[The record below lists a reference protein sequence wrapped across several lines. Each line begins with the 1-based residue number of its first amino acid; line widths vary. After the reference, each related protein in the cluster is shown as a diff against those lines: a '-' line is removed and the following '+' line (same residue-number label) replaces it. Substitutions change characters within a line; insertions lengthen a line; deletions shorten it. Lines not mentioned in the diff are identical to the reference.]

1 MAGQGFSD
9 ADQQA
14 PLYLRTTEEMLE
26 EFSYLGDR
34 AEEVVIDNPNKIADM
49 VQGVKLFIPHPKNE
63 VTFQPFWPDAAE
75 NVRTMAE
82 SRAREVYGDPLPDI
96 VRARLDK
103 ELKSILGYGF
113 GTLYNIAQKLV
124 KKSTD
129 DGYIVGSRGSVGSSL
144 VAHFIGI
151 TEVNAL
157 PPHYVCPVCKYSDWY
172 LPKGYTCGP
181 DLPKQKCPKC
191 GADMRADGF
200 DIPFETF
207 LGFYGDKVPD
217 IDLNFSGVYQPRAH
231 AYMEELFGKGNV
243 FRAGTIGTLAEKT
256 AYGYVNK
263 YLEERGLH
271 ATRAE
276 KDRLVAGCVGVKR
289 TTGQHPGGHQS
300 CCRKDY
306 DDIRSL
312 PRYSTPPTTT
322 TTDIITTHYDFNSMH
337 DVLVKLDCTGSR

>member
-1 MAGQGFSD
+1 MCATCDVHFLDPKDAKFRAILMAGQGFSD

-63 VTFQPFWPDAAE
+63 VTFQPFWPDAAD

-129 DGYIVGSRGSVGSSL
+129 DGYIVGSRGSVGS
-144 VAHFIGI
+144 
-151 TEVNAL
+151 
-157 PPHYVCPVCKYSDWY
+157 
-172 LPKGYTCGP
+172 
-181 DLPKQKCPKC
+181 
-191 GADMRADGF
+191 
-200 DIPFETF
+200 
-207 LGFYGDKVPD
+207 
-217 IDLNFSGVYQPRAH
+217 
-231 AYMEELFGKGNV
+231 
-243 FRAGTIGTLAEKT
+243 
-256 AYGYVNK
+256 
-263 YLEERGLH
+263 
-271 ATRAE
+271 
-276 KDRLVAGCVGVKR
+276 VAGGALHR
-289 TTGQHPGGHQS
+289 HNRG
-300 CCRKDY
+300 
-306 DDIRSL
+306 
-312 PRYSTPPTTT
+312 
-322 TTDIITTHYDFNSMH
+322 
-337 DVLVKLDCTGSR
+337 